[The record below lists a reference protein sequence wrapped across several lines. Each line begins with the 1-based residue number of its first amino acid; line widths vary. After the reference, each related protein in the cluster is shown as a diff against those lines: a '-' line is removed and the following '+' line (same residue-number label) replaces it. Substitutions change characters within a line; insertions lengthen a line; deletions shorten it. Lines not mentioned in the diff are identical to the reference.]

1 MDRLWSPWRADH
13 VATFPAGGGREADGR
28 TLFERLA
35 ASTDDAAA
43 LIVWRGAHVFALL
56 NRYPYT
62 NGHLLVVPYRA
73 VADVRDLTADE
84 HGEFFGVLPRALG
97 WIERAFAPEGVNV
110 GINLGGASGAAI
122 PEHLHLHLVPRWA
135 GDTNFLPV
143 AGAAKVI
150 PEALDV
156 TYRRYREAIAACDG
170 PGDRFGTGSVDG
182 GEAR

>member
-35 ASTDDAAA
+35 TSGDDEAA

-56 NRYPYT
+56 NRFPYT
-62 NGHLLVVPYRA
+62 NGHLLVVPYRP
-73 VADVRDLTADE
+73 VPDPRDLTAE
-84 HGEFFGVLPRALG
+84 EQAEFFGTVPRALG
-97 WIERAFAPEGVNV
+97 WIERALAPEGVNV
-110 GINLGGASGAAI
+110 GLNLGAAAGAAI
-122 PEHLHLHLVPRWA
+122 PEHLHLHLVPRWG

-143 AGAAKVI
+143 VGSTKVI

-156 TYRRYREAIAACDG
+156 TYRRYRDAIAADAA
-170 PGDRFGTGSVDG
+170 PR
-182 GEAR
+182 